1 MAETRL
7 HLVPFPAP
15 GRKRLNK
22 AIVLDAHEI
31 LADVLD
37 VIRNVQDTLA
47 AYQMMLTASE
57 AAAIRAL
64 TKRGGT
70 R

>member
-1 MAETRL
+1 MADSKLTL
-7 HLVPFPAP
+7 IPFPAP
-15 GRKRLNK
+15 CRKRRNK
-22 AIVLDAHEI
+22 DIVLDAHET
-31 LADVLD
+31 LGDVLD

-64 TKRGGT
+64 TKRGG